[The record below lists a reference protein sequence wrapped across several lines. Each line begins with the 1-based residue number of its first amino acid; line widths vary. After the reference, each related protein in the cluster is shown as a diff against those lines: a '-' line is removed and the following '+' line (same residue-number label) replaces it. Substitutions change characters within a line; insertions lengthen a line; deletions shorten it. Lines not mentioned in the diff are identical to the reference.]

1 MADSVILNSP
11 VLLLLFSAALG
22 LCMFDRLRRATR
34 GWFSV
39 LSAILA
45 VGSAAYALILG
56 AGTGEVL
63 TVLLLQLRGGSCSWI
78 V

>member
-1 MADSVILNSP
+1 MAQSMILNSP

-22 LCMFDRLRRATR
+22 LCLFDKLRRATR

-39 LSAILA
+39 AAVVLA
-45 VGSAAYALILG
+45 VGAAAYALILG

-63 TVLLLQLRGGSCSWI
+63 TMLLLFLCLNLEGWK
-78 V
+78 

>member
-1 MADSVILNSP
+1 MLDSTILTSP
-11 VLLLLFSAALG
+11 VLLLLFGTALC
-22 LCMFDRLRRATR
+22 LFDKHRKATR

-45 VGSAAYALILG
+45 VGTSAYALILG

-63 TVLLLQLRGGSCSWI
+63 TVLLLFLCLNLEGWT
-78 V
+78 